1 MKKNNFFKKIQA
13 LIKDKGILSAIK
25 VCFRCAEYFLRKDVF
40 LQGKIHLTINNFY
53 LMELNLQNKA
63 LDRALFL
70 FRSREEME
78 TEVVKDFLKP
88 GMKVLDL
95 GANIGYY
102 TLLMAKLA
110 GDKGKVFAV
119 EPFPENFQ
127 QLKRNIELNNLQSI
141 VELDNIAIS
150 DETREVDFFVGQ
162 EHNLGTLLKEGN
174 EYQIA
179 GSIKV
184 NAVSLADYLKDKP
197 KIDFLR
203 MDIEGGEVKVLNH
216 IKKSWP
222 SNRPYPKAIFFEVHP
237 EGEIDPD
244 PAFNSC
250 FKGIIELGYRVKL
263 MVASSNPKAKQKFE
277 SLGYSPKKTIFSGH
291 ILYENIK
298 SEHLIELGARR
309 PKLVRAILLEKI

>member
-1 MKKNNFFKKIQA
+1 MKKNNFFKKIHG
-13 LIKDKGILSAIK
+13 LVREKGLLTAIK
-25 VCFRCAEYFLRKDVF
+25 VFFRAGEYFLRKD
-40 LQGKIHLTINNFY
+40 LLKQGKIHLKINDLY

-78 TEVVKDFLKP
+78 TKVVKNFLKP
-88 GMKVLDL
+88 GMNVLDL

-102 TLLMAKLA
+102 TLLMAKLV
-110 GDKGKVFAV
+110 GDKGKIFAV
-119 EPFPENFQ
+119 EPFPENFA
-127 QLKRNIELNNLQSI
+127 QLKINVALNNLQS
-141 VELDNIAIS
+141 VVVLDNIAIS
-150 DETREVDFFVGQ
+150 DKTEEVDFFVGS

-174 EYQIA
+174 EYQIT
-179 GSIKV
+179 GSIRVK
-184 NAVSLADYLKDKP
+184 AVSLVDYLKNKG

-203 MDIEGGEVKVLNH
+203 MDIEGGEAKIFNH
-216 IKKSWP
+216 MQKNWP
-222 SNRPYPKAIFFEVHP
+222 SDRPYPKAIFFEAHP

-250 FKGIIELGYRVKL
+250 FQGIIELGYRVKL
-263 MVASSNPKAKQKFE
+263 MVASSNPKAKERF
-277 SLGYSPKKTIFSGH
+277 SALGYQPKDETFSGH

-298 SEHLIELGARR
+298 SEHLLLLGARR